1 MSTAKA
7 NKQNKPATKK
17 NDVKAPVATK
27 DNVKST
33 TKATPKET
41 APKETAPKTTKK
53 TSTKVVEVDPVT
65 DDTPRTKQRK
75 VVNRDSVL
83 RDFDS
88 LVESI
93 DSEIENMRENKS
105 VVNIKF
111 LRSLNKNIKLLR
123 TECTRMM
130 KKKIERKNNSTSG
143 FLKPVAISTEMA
155 KFTGW
160 DAKDL
165 RSRVEVTK
173 YVCDYIKEHDLQNPE
188 DRREIMPDA
197 KLQKLLGLEPKD
209 GAIKYYSLQTH
220 LKKHFPKKE
229 D

>member
-105 VVNIKF
+105 VVNTKF